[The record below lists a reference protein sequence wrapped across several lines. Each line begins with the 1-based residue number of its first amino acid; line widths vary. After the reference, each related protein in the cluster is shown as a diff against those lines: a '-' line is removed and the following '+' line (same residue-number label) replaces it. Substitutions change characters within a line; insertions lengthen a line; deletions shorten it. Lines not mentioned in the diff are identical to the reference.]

1 MQLTEEQ
8 KQQIRH
14 FYYRFVKISRIVL
27 EMEEIVE
34 NTLDYMIDEGFID
47 LSEDEDGDLYESYN
61 NIVWEYIEE
70 ELMS

>member
-14 FYYRFVKISRIVL
+14 FYYQTLDGNDL

-34 NTLDYMIDEGFID
+34 DTLDYMIDEGFID

>member
-8 KQQIRH
+8 KQQIRQ
-14 FYYRFVKISRIVL
+14 FYYQTLDGNDL

-34 NTLDYMIDEGFID
+34 DTLDYMIDEGFID

>member
-8 KQQIRH
+8 KKQIRH
-14 FYYRFVKISRIVL
+14 FYYEALDGIGL

-34 NTLDYMIDEGFID
+34 DTLDYMIDEGFID

-70 ELMS
+70 EFMS

>member
-1 MQLTEEQ
+1 MQLTKEQ
-8 KQQIRH
+8 KQQIRQ
-14 FYYRFVKISRIVL
+14 FYYQTLDGNDL

-34 NTLDYMIDEGFID
+34 DTLDYMIDEGFID

>member
-8 KQQIRH
+8 KKQIRH
-14 FYYRFVKISRIVL
+14 FYYESLDGIGL
-27 EMEEIVE
+27 EMGEIVE
-34 NTLDYMIDEGFID
+34 DTLDYMIDEGFID

-70 ELMS
+70 EFMS

>member
-1 MQLTEEQ
+1 MQLTKEQ
-8 KQQIRH
+8 KQQIRQ
-14 FYYRFVKISRIVL
+14 FYYETLDGNDL

-34 NTLDYMIDEGFID
+34 DTLDYMIDEGFID